1 MKKISGRKIHIKQR
15 LEIRAPTVEQPAIP
29 ENSQEDFREKWDK
42 VSGRGRSKGE
52 GCPHLGV
59 DPSGLCEDSSLLW
72 GPETHFRALRK
83 RGTYHDWNDR
93 VLYAWCQWGVVIG
106 RWGDTRLLQRGDGVW
121 IRLTG
126 CSTRPQTHTA
136 AGRASVISLQA
147 KTIST
152 YEKRYRHWEKWLSR
166 KKSENPAMDCVV
178 SLWRAVTATMPY
190 SQLLTPQT

>member
-1 MKKISGRKIHIKQR
+1 MS
-15 LEIRAPTVEQPAIP
+15 T
-29 ENSQEDFREKWDK
+29 F
-42 VSGRGRSKGE
+42 
-52 GCPHLGV
+52 GV

-93 VLYAWCQWGVVIG
+93 ILYAWCQWGAVIG

-152 YEKRYRHWEKWLSR
+152 YGKKIQTLREVTKQEEKWEPGHGL
-166 KKSENPAMDCVV
+166 CCQ
-178 SLWRAVTATMPY
+178 SLESSNCNNALFPITHPSDLKA
-190 SQLLTPQT
+190 QTIQYLNIFTGYCQ